1 MAAGKSLGSRADH
14 PVLQMLTGA
23 GCEYRSQAA
32 DWTVGRRELRATGKD
47 FGQHLFPR
55 FPRASVG
62 VTHDPPGDLSES
74 WWRGP
79 DDMDPTSA
87 LWPQIVAN
95 DLVTAVRAETLEL
108 GVEMDRV
115 GDSVCPAFV
124 QVGLVGRAG
133 WAVIAA
139 GRRVTSRGL
148 PRGRIGG
155 PCSPTCVPEP
165 RGEVARLSGCMRVL
179 VLPVGGFQHR
189 LWFSPV
195 GCVPDRAVAPC

>member
-1 MAAGKSLGSRADH
+1 M
-14 PVLQMLTGA
+14 
-23 GCEYRSQAA
+23 
-32 DWTVGRRELRATGKD
+32 GRRELRATGKD

-95 DLVTAVRAETLEL
+95 DLVTAMLAVTLEL

-124 QVGLVGRAG
+124 QVGLVGASRLGRDCRRPPSNFSGVAARAH
-133 WAVIAA
+133 
-139 GRRVTSRGL
+139 RRTVF
-148 PRGRIGG
+148 PHV
-155 PCSPTCVPEP
+155 C
-165 RGEVARLSGCMRVL
+165 ARTER
-179 VLPVGGFQHR
+179 
-189 LWFSPV
+189 
-195 GCVPDRAVAPC
+195 